1 MPDMKEREAQL
12 GYRFIGGSPD
22 ELATFLKAEIA
33 KWDDL
38 AKKGSFKA
46 N

>member
-22 ELATFLKAEIA
+22 KLAAFLKTEIT
-33 KWDDL
+33 KWADL
-38 AKKGSFKA
+38 EKKGAFK
-46 N
+46 